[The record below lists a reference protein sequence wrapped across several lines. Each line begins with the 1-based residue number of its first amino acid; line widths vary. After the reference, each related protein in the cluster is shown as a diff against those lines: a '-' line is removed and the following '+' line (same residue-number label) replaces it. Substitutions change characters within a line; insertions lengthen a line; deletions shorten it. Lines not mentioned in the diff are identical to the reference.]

1 MALAYNVLSL
11 TKFFIKLL
19 PKIGKSLLCF
29 STPLILKDRSPKLC
43 LVQQATSVQVQ
54 HGWISNWL
62 LTILTQKHLII
73 QRIDCQIQLLHH
85 YHTITVK
92 DIIDL
97 PVLLSTQKS
106 CLSGITTL
114 LHSVIFF

>member
-1 MALAYNVLSL
+1 M
-11 TKFFIKLL
+11 
-19 PKIGKSLLCF
+19 
-29 STPLILKDRSPKLC
+29 PLILKDRSPKLC
-43 LVQQATSVQVQ
+43 LGQQATSVQVQ

-62 LTILTQKHLII
+62 STMLTQKHLSI

-85 YHTITVK
+85 CHTIAVK
-92 DIIDL
+92 DTIDF

-106 CLSGITTL
+106 GVTIL